1 VDVAAED
8 ALRPEAHRPA
18 DRQADP
24 RDARQFAGDLHGR
37 LAGPDYDHALAAKRV
52 LRPVLR
58 RVDRGTAVPLAA
70 GNPRNVRGTW
80 RSISPA

>member
-24 RDARQFAGDLHGR
+24 RNARQFAGDLHGR

-58 RVDRGTAVPLAA
+58 LAMPTLWKNNPLVTILRPRGPNLL
-70 GNPRNVRGTW
+70 
-80 RSISPA
+80 